1 MAKGQCISCQ
11 GENLDLNENNVCDTC
26 AKELEEV
33 IVAVVENN
41 NDNNSSS
48 DEIVDSGSDDNFETT
63 VKERNKQAEEA
74 QEILSPQVEELE
86 EPKPKKWT
94 IAKIGLLIVGTGLV
108 GVGVLGAV
116 RAHKT
121 AQNAQIAES

>member
-1 MAKGQCISCQ
+1 MAKGQCISC
-11 GENLDLNENNVCDTC
+11 GEE
-26 AKELEEV
+26 KELNDNNTCSDCHEEV
-33 IVAVVENN
+33 EEIIDEIVKDN
-41 NDNNSSS
+41 NDNNPSS
-48 DEIVDSGSDDNFETT
+48 DEIVASGSDDNFEAT
-63 VKERNKQAEEA
+63 VKARNEQAEEA
-74 QEILSPQVEELE
+74 QEILSPQVEEME